1 MKTKRNRSGGFT
13 LIEIMIVVAIIGLLA
28 SIAVPNFTKARNMA
42 RQKACISNLQAIDG
56 AIETWATDMNKAE
69 GQPVTYGDIRT
80 FLKTPPV
87 CPSGGS
93 TFDDSYTIT
102 TVGAQ
107 PLCQRLPSG
116 PNAHALPPMQ

>member
-28 SIAVPNFTKARNMA
+28 SIAVPNFTKARGMA

-69 GQPVTYGDIRT
+69 GQPVTYSDIRT
-80 FLKTPPV
+80 FLKSPPV
-87 CPSGGS
+87 CPSGGT

-107 PLCQRLPSG
+107 PVCQRLPTG
-116 PNAHALPPMQ
+116 PNAHALPQMQ